1 MYSHEIDELLANN
14 NYKLDAQTYLSL
26 LSSSPQINHVKY
38 STHGDYFETWT
49 SDGYYWK
56 FNIANN
62 E

>member
-1 MYSHEIDELLANN
+1 MYTHEIDELLANN
-14 NYKLDAQTYLSL
+14 NYNLDAQTYLSL

-38 STHGDYFETWT
+38 SAYGDYFEVWT

-56 FNIANN
+56 FNIKDN

>member
-1 MYSHEIDELLANN
+1 MYSYEIDELLEKN
-14 NYKLDAQTYLSL
+14 NYELDAQTYLLL

-38 STHGDYFETWT
+38 SAYGGYFEIWT